1 MSEALKTML
10 LSSEIIPGVS
20 LGGVLIGEK
29 IDSVFERFSEK
40 YEIKVFDEIA
50 VFEGGL
56 ISIGYTPSGIV
67 HSVMCDARFSGN
79 YKEILWA
86 GMTVSDVI
94 AKTRK
99 QIAFG
104 GCAVVD
110 GVQGVGLPL
119 PHGFDDFEKITDF
132 LSLDHV
138 FENLSVFRS

>member
-1 MSEALKTML
+1 ML
-10 LSSEIIPGVS
+10 FSSEIIPGVS
-20 LGGVLIGEK
+20 LGGVLIGEA

-40 YEIKVFDEIA
+40 YEIEIFDGTA

-56 ISIGYTPSGIV
+56 ISIGYASSGIV
-67 HSVMCDARFSGN
+67 HSVMCDARFPGN

-99 QIAFG
+99 QVAFG
-104 GCAVVD
+104 GCVVVD
-110 GVQGVGLPL
+110 GVQGIGLPL
-119 PHGFDDFEKITDF
+119 PHCFDDFEKITDF

-138 FENLSVFRS
+138 FETLSVFRN